1 MIKHFNSFEEMCA
14 AYPLDADHN
23 QSYLVCRV
31 YEYVLAKQDLDIAKL
46 KHPDGWLD
54 TIDHKWFYYDI
65 QPNTWYDH
73 YIINDEGCF
82 LGIETWDGIQ
92 RAEEPEWGVQRA
104 YNLQRTEYGV
114 FKTKAEAIDYKNRKL
129 KERLEF

>member
-1 MIKHFNSFEEMCA
+1 MSKYFNSFEEMRA

-92 RAEEPEWGVQRA
+92 HADEPEWGIHRA
-104 YNLQRTEYGV
+104 CNLQRTEFGV

>member
-1 MIKHFNSFEEMCA
+1 MSKCFNSFEEIKT
-14 AYPLDADHN
+14 AYPLDAEHN
-23 QSYLVCRV
+23 QSFLVHKV
-31 YEYVLAKQDLDIAKL
+31 YEYVLAKQDLEDVKL
-46 KHPDGWLD
+46 RHPDGWLD
-54 TIDHKWFYYDI
+54 AIDHKWFYYNI

-73 YIINDEGCF
+73 YIINDEGFF

-92 RAEEPEWGVQRA
+92 RTEEPEWGIQRA
-104 YNLQRTEYGV
+104 CNLQRTEYGI